1 MKVSPLRI
9 YLDADGLLDLTT
21 PRSLADDENEQK
33 ISDALKG
40 GRLIFVT
47 SEITVLETLVHAR
60 RNEDERR
67 QSSIR
72 RFLTPSAFIETRP
85 VNLELIEDALTLRVQ
100 FGLKSPDAIH
110 VATGISS
117 NCSAFLTKDEK
128 WGKLGLSILT
138 ANDLVALLKD

>member
-1 MKVSPLRI
+1 MFPLRI

-21 PRSLADDENEQK
+21 PGTLSDDESEEK
-33 ISDALKG
+33 ISDALEG
-40 GRLIFVT
+40 GRLVFVT
-47 SEITVLETLVHAR
+47 SEITILETLVHAR

-67 QSSIR
+67 QASIR
-72 RFLTPSAFIETRP
+72 RFLTPSTFIETRP
-85 VNLELIEDALTLRVQ
+85 VNLELIEDALNLRVQ

-110 VATGISS
+110 VATGLSA

-138 ANDLVALLKD
+138 ADDLVALLKE